1 MRKLQVR
8 DADIIRLAVI
18 DEIQRSEESR
28 YDHRLHGILLVC
40 SGLSCTT
47 VAELFG
53 QSRRSVQYWVR
64 RFEQS
69 GFAGLQ
75 DTPRPGRPA
84 VINESVRKAIGVD
97 LRKVPLDFGY
107 SQNLWDGKLLSHHL
121 YKRYRVKVGQRQCQR
136 LFHQL
141 GFRLR
146 KPRPLI
152 AQADPERQAQ
162 YKKTGSSGQKKRS

>member
-8 DADIIRLAVI
+8 DADIIRLAVQ

-40 SGLSCTT
+40 CGLSCTT

-53 QSRRSVQYWVR
+53 QSRRAVQYWVR

-84 VINESVRKAIGVD
+84 VINASARKAVGVD
-97 LRKVPLDFGY
+97 LRRSPLDFGY
-107 SQNLWDGKLLSHHL
+107 SQNLWDGKLFSHHL

-162 YKKTGSSGQKKRS
+162 YKKTGSAGQKKRS